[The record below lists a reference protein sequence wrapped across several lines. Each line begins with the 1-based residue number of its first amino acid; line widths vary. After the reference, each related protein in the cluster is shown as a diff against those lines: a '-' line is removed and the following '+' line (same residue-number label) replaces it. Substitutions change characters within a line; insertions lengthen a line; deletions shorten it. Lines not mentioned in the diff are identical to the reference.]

1 VSRKGTAAAAEGS
14 GTEAADTERYR
25 AIRAGLRW
33 VLAGFMLVAG
43 IMHFAA
49 TESFLGQVPT
59 WLPQRTLIVYASGVV
74 EIAFGL
80 ALLLA
85 RGHRRQVGWALA
97 GFFVLVFPGNV
108 YQAVAGTDA
117 FGLDTPGARWLRLA
131 FQPVLILWA
140 LWATGAIPVRRGSAG
155 PRRDARS

>member
-1 VSRKGTAAAAEGS
+1 MKTAGT
-14 GTEAADTERYR
+14 DRYR
-25 AIRAGLRW
+25 RIQAGFRW
-33 VLAGFMLVAG
+33 VLAGFMLFAG
-43 IMHFAA
+43 VMHFAA

-59 WLPQRTLIVYASGVV
+59 WLPERTFIVQASGVV

-108 YQAVAGTDA
+108 YQAVVGTDA

-140 LWATGAIPVRRGSAG
+140 LWATDAIPTRRRSAGRRGG
-155 PRRDARS
+155 

>member
-1 VSRKGTAAAAEGS
+1 MKTAGT
-14 GTEAADTERYR
+14 DRYR
-25 AIRAGLRW
+25 RIQAGFRW
-33 VLAGFMLVAG
+33 VLAGFMLFAG
-43 IMHFAA
+43 VMHFAA

-59 WLPQRTLIVYASGVV
+59 WLPERTFIVQASGVV